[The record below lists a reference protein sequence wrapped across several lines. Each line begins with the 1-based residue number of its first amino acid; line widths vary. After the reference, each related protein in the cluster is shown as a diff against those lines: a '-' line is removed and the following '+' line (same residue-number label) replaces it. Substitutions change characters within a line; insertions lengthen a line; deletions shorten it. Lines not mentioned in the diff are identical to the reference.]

1 MGEDAAKRIY
11 DKIDEVNKNLWQ
23 QGERLARIEENVKLN
38 SKQCTERSEWMKGVD
53 QRMDKLDEKAASI
66 GGAKGVVALLISI
79 FAAIGAWMSR

>member
-38 SKQCTERSEWMKGVD
+38 SKQCTERSDWMKGVD
-53 QRMDKLDEKAASI
+53 ERMDKLDKKAAYI
-66 GGAKGVVALLISI
+66 GGAKGLIALLISTI
-79 FAAIGAWMSR
+79 AAIGVWASK